1 MRCYGAS
8 VRTTVTIDA
17 DTEALLK
24 EEAARTGQSFK
35 VVLNQAVK
43 RALRRP
49 PTQARVEPLFSA
61 PFPAELAQ
69 QSFNRLAA
77 EWEDE
82 DTVKELSS

>member
-1 MRCYGAS
+1 
-8 VRTTVTIDA
+8 VTIDA

-24 EEAARTGQSFK
+24 GEAARTGQSFK

-43 RALRRP
+43 SALGQR
-49 PTQARVEPLFSA
+49 TGNIKVKPLFTA
-61 PFPAELAQ
+61 PFPAELNE

>member
-1 MRCYGAS
+1 
-8 VRTTVTIDA
+8 VTIDA

-24 EEAARTGQSFK
+24 EEVARTGQSFK

-49 PTQARVEPLFSA
+49 STRARVEPLFSA
-61 PFPAELAQ
+61 PFPVELAR

>member
-1 MRCYGAS
+1 M
-8 VRTTVTIDA
+8 TIDA
-17 DTEALLK
+17 DTEALLR

-43 RALRRP
+43 RALGRRA
-49 PTQARVEPLFSA
+49 TQVRVEPLFSA
-61 PFPAELAQ
+61 PFPAELVK

-82 DTVKELSS
+82 DTVEELSS

>member
-1 MRCYGAS
+1 M
-8 VRTTVTIDA
+8 RTTVTIDP

-35 VVLNQAVK
+35 AVLNQAVK
-43 RALRRP
+43 RALGRRSNE
-49 PTQARVEPLFSA
+49 ARVELLFSA
-61 PFPAELAQ
+61 PFPAELAR
-69 QSFNRLAA
+69 QSFNRVAA

>member
-1 MRCYGAS
+1 M
-8 VRTTVTIDA
+8 RTTVTIDA

-24 EEAARTGQSFK
+24 EESARTGQSFK
-35 VVLNQAVK
+35 EVLNQAVR

-49 PTQARVEPLFSA
+49 STPVVVEPLFSA

-82 DTVKELSS
+82 ETVKELSS

>member
-1 MRCYGAS
+1 

-43 RALRRP
+43 RALSRRP
-49 PTQARVEPLFSA
+49 GEVRVKPLFAA
-61 PFPAELAQ
+61 PFPVELTQ